1 MSVYLH
7 GKRIFSPAAGLVEEH
22 IDLSAFINRV
32 QLKQSKAEESADLKK
47 PNAWSD
53 ASGSVSEYE
62 CKISECCSDWVCLL
76 VPTAQQ
82 PSDGP

>member
-47 PNAWSD
+47 PNA
-53 ASGSVSEYE
+53 
-62 CKISECCSDWVCLL
+62 
-76 VPTAQQ
+76 
-82 PSDGP
+82 